1 MKFKILTIILL
12 FSLGS
17 RAQTSQPTAT
27 KFTNGLGMPTSQTPP
42 INQAG
47 FMNFFPSVNKP
58 AVHNGTAYQYLLTET
73 LAGTTYQP
81 LITAGTTLQY
91 YRGDKTFQT
100 LNTTVVPEGTN
111 LYATNARSLLYVLTG
126 YTSGTNMPLTATTTY
141 LDAFKNLQAQ
151 INADNFQAV
160 TSRGNSTT
168 FGLVIGGGVSIGGQ
182 TTIVGTPVNPNH
194 AIRKRELDSV
204 ALLKQNLV
212 TLTTTGSGAATFNQS
227 TGALNIPTPVTSTGT
242 VTSVAM
248 TTPTGLTVTGSPIT
262 TSGTLAV
269 ALQSG
274 YSIPTTTDQA
284 SWTVKQPQLNG
295 TGFVK
300 ASGTTIS
307 YDNTA
312 YYAASNPNG
321 YTSNTG
327 TVTSLGRTDGIG
339 IVSSVANATTTPVH
353 TVAVDTTVIRTVAN
367 SLSLSAAQ
375 TKYNLKANLSGGNV
389 FSGDQIFQNNTAT
402 TLQALAYTF
411 AYGASATE
419 VNSTNTAYNRLYTI
433 PISDNDGTG
442 NGFRFRALT
451 KTPTPSSFDSQITD
465 LYFTSTATR
474 KIKFP
479 DASGTV
485 ALTSNI
491 EVGTLTK
498 NYITATGNYVM
509 DNTEYVVNCVNTI
522 TVSLPSSVT
531 QNRIF
536 VIKNFGTG
544 VVTVQVNG
552 SAGNIDN
559 VASIK
564 IPSGGSITVQNAT
577 GGSDYSIIASNTSPN
592 FVNTSMTTT
601 QTSSTL
607 NTAYPNASVS
617 TQVTAP
623 NVGTGMKYEKV
634 NTTSGGTWIAWST
647 TTI

>member
-1 MKFKILTIILL
+1 ML
-12 FSLGS
+12 FSFS
-17 RAQTSQPTAT
+17 FAKAQTQQPTAT
-27 KFTNGLGMPTSQTPP
+27 KFTNGLGMPTLASPP

-47 FMNFFPSVNKP
+47 FMNFFTSVGKP
-58 AVHNGTAYQYLLTET
+58 AIHNGTAYQYLLTET
-73 LAGTTYQP
+73 LASTLYDP

-100 LNTTVVPEGTN
+100 LNTTAVPEGTN

-126 YTSGTNMPLTATTTY
+126 YAIGVNTPLAATDTY
-141 LDAFKNLQAQ
+141 LGAFQKLQGQ
-151 INADNFQAV
+151 ISANV
-160 TSRGNSTT
+160 TSIAS
-168 FGLVIGGGVSIGGQ
+168 
-182 TTIVGTPVNPNH
+182 
-194 AIRKRELDSV
+194 
-204 ALLKQNLV
+204 KQNLV

-227 TGALNIPTPVTSTGT
+227 TGALNIPTPATSSGT

-284 SWTVKQPQLNG
+284 SWTAKQPQLNG

-307 YDNTA
+307 YDNST
-312 YYAASNPNG
+312 YYLASNPNG

-327 TVTSLGRTDGIG
+327 TVTSFGKTDGIG
-339 IVSSVANATTTPVH
+339 IVSSVANSTTTPVH

-389 FSGDQIFQNNTAT
+389 FSGDQIFQNNIAT
-402 TLQALAYTF
+402 PLQALAYTF
-411 AYGASATE
+411 AYGVSSTE
-419 VNSTNTAYNRLYTI
+419 VNSTNNGYNRLYTI
-433 PISDNDGTG
+433 PVSDNDGTG

-559 VASIK
+559 VASVK
-564 IPSGGSITVQNAT
+564 IPSGGAITVQNAT